1 MNQSPQ
7 LICIKIG
14 GKAATDEGSIA
25 SLVEEIA
32 GLSSQRQFVVVHGG
46 GAEVTRLSERLG
58 HSPTFRDGVRM
69 TSAEE
74 MEVVDMVLSG
84 RMNKSLVRRFAAA
97 GVSAVG
103 LSGSDGRLFEGEPIE
118 EGTHTGKITGV
129 EPRLLRLL
137 LEERYL
143 PVVASTSTTRDGI
156 ALNINA
162 DEAAFSI
169 AAALPAD
176 MLMFLSDTPGIL
188 ASDGA
193 LIPEL
198 DERSVQENIAD
209 GTISGGMIPK
219 VRASIGSLEAGV
231 GSIVIG
237 QYRERGELSR
247 LLDGRMGSR
256 VVLSARS
263 R

>member
-1 MNQSPQ
+1 MSTSSRI
-7 LICIKIG
+7 ICIKIG
-14 GKAATDEGSIA
+14 GRAATDEASIA

-32 GLSSQRQFVVVHGG
+32 ELSSEICFVIVHGG

-84 RMNKSLVRRFAAA
+84 RMNKALVRRFAAA
-97 GVSAVG
+97 GVPAVG
-103 LSGSDGRLFEGEPIE
+103 LSGSDGRLFAGEPIE
-118 EGTHTGKITGV
+118 EGTHTGRITAV
-129 EPRLLRLL
+129 EPRLLQLL
-137 LEERYL
+137 LEEHYL
-143 PVVASTSTTRDGI
+143 PVVASTSTTHDGV

-162 DEAAFSI
+162 DEAALSI
-169 AAALPAD
+169 AAALRAD
-176 MLMFLSDTPGIL
+176 MLVFLSDTPGIL
-188 ASDGA
+188 ASDGS

-198 DERSVQENIAD
+198 DERSAQENITD

-237 QYRERGELSR
+237 QFRERGELSS
-247 LLDGRMGSR
+247 LLAGQLGSR
-256 VVLSARS
+256 VVLSTRS

>member
-1 MNQSPQ
+1 MNRSRE
-7 LICIKIG
+7 LICVKIG
-14 GKAATDEGSIA
+14 GRAATDEGSIS

-32 GLSSQRQFVVVHGG
+32 GLSSQKRFVVVHGG

-69 TSAEE
+69 TSAGE

-84 RMNKSLVRRFAAA
+84 RMNKALVRRFAAA
-97 GVSAVG
+97 GVAAVG
-103 LSGSDGRLFEGEPIE
+103 LSGSDGRLFEGKPIE
-118 EGTHTGKITGV
+118 EGTHTGKITAV
-129 EPRLLRLL
+129 EPRLLHLL
-137 LEERYL
+137 LDERYL
-143 PVVASTSTTRDGI
+143 PVVASTSATREGI

-162 DEAAFSI
+162 DEAALSI
-169 AAALPAD
+169 AAALRAD

-188 ASDGA
+188 ASDGS

-198 DERSVQENIAD
+198 DEHSVQEKIAD

-237 QYRERGELSR
+237 QYRGRGELGR
-247 LLDGRMGSR
+247 LLAGQLGSR